1 MALERKYSI
10 REGSVPRLSRTL
22 IGDVTIDL
30 QPGTGEGYL
39 QTGRTPA
46 DAPVIQGE
54 VATDPSKALAAAT
67 LAFEKAGDT
76 LSTINEAAS
85 GLSKL
90 AKNAE
95 HLDEFLKTWTKTGQ
109 DLSLASDGIDK
120 FIKANDTDFRTT
132 LANLQQVSG
141 KLNTTL
147 TPETQDSLKTGIA
160 RLSSASARLDSVLA
174 DAAPLLKD
182 LGSPVNHT
190 PTTDLGQSMRRVNRV
205 AADLEL
211 LSSTL
216 RTRRG
221 TLNTDGSLQKMLTQ
235 AELYENFNS
244 MAVSASQALSQV
256 KTILTSFRTFADRVS
271 RDPAVLSR
279 GMLQR

>member
-1 MALERKYSI
+1 
-10 REGSVPRLSRTL
+10 
-22 IGDVTIDL
+22 
-30 QPGTGEGYL
+30 
-39 QTGRTPA
+39 
-46 DAPVIQGE
+46 

-95 HLDEFLKTWTKTGQ
+95 HLDDFLKTWTKTGQ
-109 DLSLASDGIDK
+109 DLSVASEGIDK
-120 FIKANDTDFRTT
+120 FIKTNDSDFRTT

-147 TPETQDSLKTGIA
+147 TPETQDSVKTGIA
-160 RLSSASARLDSVLA
+160 RLSSASARLDGVLA
-174 DAAPLLKD
+174 DAGPLLKD

-190 PTTDLGQSMRRVNRV
+190 PTTDFGQSIRRVNRI

-235 AELYENFNS
+235 AELYENFNN
-244 MAVSASQALSQV
+244 MAISASQALSQL
-256 KTILTSFRTFADRVS
+256 KTILTSFRSFAERVS
-271 RDPAVLSR
+271 RDPAALSR
-279 GMLQR
+279 GILQR